1 MKYNQYKCFNIEA
14 SRPQVL
20 LTGNGLT
27 RNNKPWA
34 ELIRSLARDGAPVAE
49 FAAKTGEVSLPY
61 TIMTLATAD
70 TEDAVR
76 KQKYQN
82 EFTNKEYPDNP
93 MLKRLVSLPFDAILT
108 TNYTY
113 EIECAQISQYA
124 ALSDRAK
131 QTKYTCS
138 TLPQRDNRY
147 LLHTFNRL
155 TKDARDI
162 WHIHGELRNKS
173 SLILSHDEY
182 ARLIHEIMTYNQ
194 KRGKDYQDYGT
205 DLKFKSWVDYF
216 LMGDVYILG
225 LGMDYSEFDLWWL
238 LGRRLR
244 EKAKV
249 GKICYYSIKSV
260 ENRLKNLAL
269 RYTGV
274 EVLEFG
280 EPILSSD
287 DEDKKNAKY
296 QRFYVEAI
304 DDIKCR
310 VENSKK

>member
-34 ELIRSLARDGAPVAE
+34 ELIRSLARDGVPVTE
-49 FAAKTGEVSLPY
+49 FVAKTGEISLPY

-70 TEDAVR
+70 TEDVVR
-76 KQKYQN
+76 KKKYQD
-82 EFTNKEYPDNP
+82 EFSDKEYPDNP
-93 MLKRLVSLPFDAILT
+93 MLKNLVSLPFDAILT

-124 ALSDRAK
+124 ALSDK
-131 QTKYTCS
+131 TKYACS

-155 TKDARDI
+155 TEGAVDI
-162 WHIHGELRNKS
+162 WHIHGELRNRS
-173 SLILSHDEY
+173 SMILSHDEY
-182 ARLIHEIMTYNQ
+182 ARLVHEIVAYNQ
-194 KRGKDYQDYGT
+194 KRGKNYQDYGT
-205 DLKFKSWVDYF
+205 NLKFKSWVDYF

-225 LGMDYSEFDLWWL
+225 FGMDYSEFDLWWL

-249 GKICYYSIKSV
+249 GKIYYYSIKSA

-287 DEDKKNAKY
+287 DEDNKNTKY
-296 QRFYVEAI
+296 QKFYTEVIE
-304 DDIKCR
+304 DIKCR

>member
-27 RNNKPWA
+27 QNNKPWA
-34 ELIRSLARDGAPVAE
+34 ELIRSLARDGVLVAE

-82 EFTNKEYPDNP
+82 EFSNKEYPDNP

-131 QTKYTCS
+131 QTKYACS

-173 SLILSHDEY
+173 SMILSHDEY
-182 ARLIHEIMTYNQ
+182 ARLVHEIMTYNQ
-194 KRGKDYQDYGT
+194 NRGKDYQDYGT

-280 EPILSSD
+280 EPILSVD
-287 DEDKKNAKY
+287 DKDKKNAKY
-296 QRFYVEAI
+296 QKFYAEAI
-304 DDIKCR
+304 EDIKCR

>member
-1 MKYNQYKCFNIEA
+1 MKYNQYKCFNIQA

-34 ELIRSLARDGAPVAE
+34 ELIRSLARDGVPVTE
-49 FAAKTGEVSLPY
+49 FAAKTGEISLPY
-61 TIMTLATAD
+61 TIMTLAMAD
-70 TEDAVR
+70 TEDVVR
-76 KQKYQN
+76 KKKYQD
-82 EFTNKEYPDNP
+82 EFSDKEYPDNP
-93 MLKRLVSLPFDAILT
+93 MLRSLVSLPFDAILT

-124 ALSDRAK
+124 ALSNK
-131 QTKYTCS
+131 TKYACS
-138 TLPQRDNRY
+138 TLPQRDSRY

-155 TKDARDI
+155 TEDIGDI

-173 SLILSHDEY
+173 SMILSHDEY
-182 ARLIHEIMTYNQ
+182 ARLIHEIVAYNQ
-194 KRGKDYQDYGT
+194 KRGKNYQDYGT

-225 LGMDYSEFDLWWL
+225 FGMDYSEFDLWWL

-249 GKICYYSIKSV
+249 GKICYYSIKSM
-260 ENRLKNLAL
+260 ENRLKNLVL

-280 EPILSSD
+280 EPILSVD
-287 DEDKKNAKY
+287 DKDKKNAKY
-296 QRFYVEAI
+296 QKFYMEAI
-304 DDIKCR
+304 EDIKCR
-310 VENSKK
+310 VKNSKK

>member
-1 MKYNQYKCFNIEA
+1 MKYNQYKCFDINA

-34 ELIRSLARDGAPVAE
+34 ELIRSLARDGVPVAK
-49 FAAKTGEVSLPY
+49 FAANTGESSLPY
-61 TIMTLATAD
+61 TIMTLATAE
-70 TEDAVR
+70 TEDVVR
-76 KQKYQN
+76 KKKYQD
-82 EFTNKEYPDNP
+82 EFSDKKYPDNP
-93 MLKRLVSLPFDAILT
+93 MLKSLISLPFDAILT

-113 EIECAQISQYA
+113 EIECVQISQYA
-124 ALSDRAK
+124 ALSDK
-131 QTKYTCS
+131 TKYACS
-138 TLPQRDNRY
+138 TLSQRDNRY

-155 TKDARDI
+155 TEDGGDI

-173 SLILSHDEY
+173 SMILSHDEY

-194 KRGKDYQDYGT
+194 KRGKDYQDYGN

-225 LGMDYSEFDLWWL
+225 FGMDYSEFDLWWL

-249 GKICYYSIKSV
+249 GRIYYYSIKSE

-280 EPILSSD
+280 
-287 DEDKKNAKY
+287 
-296 QRFYVEAI
+296 
-304 DDIKCR
+304 
-310 VENSKK
+310 

>member
-34 ELIRSLARDGAPVAE
+34 ELIQSLARDGVPVTE
-49 FAAKTGEVSLPY
+49 FTSKTGEISLPY
-61 TIMTLATAD
+61 TIMTLAMAD
-70 TEDAVR
+70 TEDVVR
-76 KQKYQN
+76 KKKYQD
-82 EFTNKEYPDNP
+82 EFSDKEYPDNP
-93 MLKRLVSLPFDAILT
+93 MLRSLVSLPFDAILT

-113 EIECAQISQYA
+113 EIECAQISRYA
-124 ALSDRAK
+124 ALSNK
-131 QTKYTCS
+131 TKYACS
-138 TLPQRDNRY
+138 TLPRRDGRY

-155 TKDARDI
+155 TEDTGDI

-173 SLILSHDEY
+173 SMILSHDEY
-182 ARLIHEIMTYNQ
+182 ARLVHEIVTYNQ
-194 KRGKDYQDYGT
+194 KRGKNYQDYGT

-225 LGMDYSEFDLWWL
+225 FGMDYSEFDLWWL

-249 GKICYYSIKSV
+249 GKIFYYSIKSA
-260 ENRLKNLAL
+260 ENRLKNLVL
-269 RYTGV
+269 LYTGV

-280 EPILSSD
+280 EPILSAD
-287 DEDKKNAKY
+287 DKDKKNEKY
-296 QRFYVEAI
+296 QKFYVEAI
-304 DDIKCR
+304 EDIKCR
-310 VENSKK
+310 VKNSKK